1 MMRSM
6 IYKPFESRCL
16 TDELPNVSEILRPL
30 LQRTPPEQ
38 QPLLIAFAERLA
50 AERYRGW
57 ADGAADEARKSQ
69 LLACAAREDEIAR
82 RIESLYPEAAAT
94 ERELLDKPP
103 ELEEINRSVFADRPL
118 AQQFAIQAAGERL
131 GAATWRAFAAAAQ
144 SDHARQA
151 FLTCAELEEESAVA
165 LETLLAADCQIEG

>member
-1 MMRSM
+1 MAEVPPM
-6 IYKPFESRCL
+6 L
-16 TDELPNVSEILRPL
+16 SEILRPL
-30 LQRTPPEQ
+30 LQRVPPEQ

-50 AERYRGW
+50 AQRYRTW
-57 ADGAADEARKSQ
+57 ADSAADEARKSQ
-69 LLACAAREDEIAR
+69 LLACAAREDEIAS

-94 ERELLDKPP
+94 ERELPDSIP

-131 GAATWRAFAAAAQ
+131 GAGTWRAFAAAAQ
-144 SDHARQA
+144 SDHAHRT

-165 LETLLAADCQIEG
+165 LETILAADRKIEG